1 MHRISKLASKAPKTQ
16 FGQVPAF
23 SELTGLKIRHDAFL
37 STIKTAL
44 FDGGDGQL
52 IDLIDVHQ
60 LGREIRHQVDRKGTD
75 EAYRPVLASDRVR
88 PHGKRN
94 REDASPFFAPG

>member
-1 MHRISKLASKAPKTQ
+1 LVSKATGTQ

-37 STIKTAL
+37 NTIKTDL

-52 IDLIDVHQ
+52 IDLMDVHQ
-60 LGREIRHQVDRKGTD
+60 LGRDIRRQVDRKCTVD
-75 EAYRPVLASDRVR
+75 SYRTVLASDRVR
-88 PHGKRN
+88 PHGK
-94 REDASPFFAPG
+94 